1 MAQTKPPSRWH
12 YEPMRITAAQPV
24 PSHRRRRTRRTI
36 LLAIVALFLVAALG
50 GAAFVA
56 NLARTYDQQTRTIP
70 DAFPDESVRPVKAT
84 QGPAAQTMNILLLGS
99 DSRGDSVDVAEG
111 GDPSNQR
118 SDTMMWLHVPADRKH
133 LYLMSIMRDT
143 WVDIPGV
150 GQAKINAAMAYGGV
164 PLVVQ
169 TVEGLFNNRIDH
181 VVIVDFEGLKAIT
194 DSLGG
199 VQINVPL
206 DFTTLHENYTF
217 IAGHQK
223 LNGDQA
229 LAFIR
234 ERYAFS
240 DGDYQRVKNQQI
252 FLSAMLDSVL
262 SASTLTNPLKVTN
275 LVSEITPHVSVDA
288 GLDSATIGALVLSL
302 NGILGSDVYNF
313 TLPTLGTGTSADG
326 QSIVNR
332 DDSAIA
338 AIGQALGND
347 TLGAYLKSAGL
358 G

>member
-1 MAQTKPPSRWH
+1 MSIHAER
-12 YEPMRITAAQPV
+12 PV
-24 PSHRRRRTRRTI
+24 PARRRRHTRRII
-36 LLAIVALFLVAALG
+36 LLVILALFLAAALG
-50 GAAFVA
+50 SGAFVA
-56 NLARTYDQQTRTIP
+56 NLAHTYDQQTQKIP
-70 DAFPDESVRPVKAT
+70 SAFPDETVRPVKAT
-84 QGPAAQTMNILLLGS
+84 QGPAAQAMNILLLGS
-99 DSRGDSVDVAEG
+99 DSRGDSVDLAEG

-118 SDTMMWLHVPADRKH
+118 SDTMMWLHIPADRKH

-150 GQAKINAAMAYGGV
+150 GPAKINAAMAYGGV

-169 TVEGLFNNRIDH
+169 TVEGLFNSRIDH
-181 VVIVDFEGLKAIT
+181 VAIVDFEGFKAIT

-199 VQINVPL
+199 VQVNVPL
-206 DFTTLHENYTF
+206 DFTTLHGNYTF
-217 IAGHQK
+217 KAGPQK

-229 LAFIR
+229 LAFVR
-234 ERYAFS
+234 ERYAFI
-240 DGDYQRVKNQQI
+240 DGDYQRVKDQQI
-252 FLSAMLDSVL
+252 FLRAMLNGVL
-262 SASTLTNPLKVTN
+262 SASTLTNPLKVTD
-275 LVSEITPHVSVDA
+275 LVSKISPYISVDS
-288 GLDSATIGALVLSL
+288 GLDSGAIGALALSL
-302 NGILGSDVYNF
+302 NGIRGSDVITF

-332 DDSAIA
+332 DGPAIA